1 MATCRHLED
10 DFKLKKWYH
19 KWIERFWNTR
29 KTYLTLVY
37 AIKITKLAYFRVFKM
52 AAGGHLWCSNCH
64 FNYIVTSLGIFH
76 IFEITRNVWWFHIP
90 WLAKKLRFLL
100 KFRKIQDGRRPP
112 SWRWLQNKNLIPE
125 LNSVVLKHSENV
137 FYISSSYQN

>member
-1 MATCRHLED
+1 MATGRHLED

-90 WLAKKLRFLL
+90 WLAKKNWDFYLNLENPRWTSAAIL
-100 KFRKIQDGRRPP
+100 KMTSKQKSDTRIEFSGVETLGKCI
-112 SWRWLQNKNLIPE
+112 L
-125 LNSVVLKHSENV
+125 H
-137 FYISSSYQN
+137 